1 MSKNRRLMPVTERND
16 SVSEQHKAAS
26 RAVFEIWM
34 TGELDRL
41 GDFVADD
48 VVHHD
53 PYDPHGAD
61 GIDGHRKTIALNRRA
76 FRDIEITIED
86 QIAEGDRLATR
97 WTAAMTHTGE
107 LGGAPA
113 SGTRVRISGI
123 TVERFE
129 DGKVVE
135 AWRCM
140 DTLGLLQQIGAVA

>member
-1 MSKNRRLMPVTERND
+1 VSERN
-16 SVSEQHKAAS
+16 KAAS
-26 RAVFEIWM
+26 RAVFGIWM

-41 GDFVADD
+41 GEFVADD

-53 PYDPHGAD
+53 PYDPHGD
-61 GIDGHRKTIALNRRA
+61 EGIEGHRKTIAANRRA
-76 FRDIEITIED
+76 FPDIEITIED

-97 WTAAMTHTGE
+97 WTAAMTYTAEFGSTSS
-107 LGGAPA
+107 A
-113 SGTRVRISGI
+113 TRVRISGI

-140 DTLGLLQQIGAVA
+140 DTLGLLQRIGAVS

>member
-1 MSKNRRLMPVTERND
+1 VSERN
-16 SVSEQHKAAS
+16 KAAS

-41 GDFVADD
+41 GEFVADD

-53 PYDPHGAD
+53 PYDPHGAE
-61 GIDGHRKTIALNRRA
+61 GIEGHRKTIALNRRA
-76 FRDIEITIED
+76 FHNIEVTIED
-86 QIAEGDRLATR
+86 QISEADRLATR
-97 WTAAMTHTGE
+97 GIAAMTHPGE
-107 LGGAPA
+107 LVGTSD
-113 SGTRVRISGI
+113 SGKRVRISGI

-140 DTLGLLQQIGAVA
+140 DTLGLMQQIGTVS

>member
-1 MSKNRRLMPVTERND
+1 VSERN
-16 SVSEQHKAAS
+16 KAAS
-26 RAVFEIWM
+26 RAVFGIWM

-41 GDFVADD
+41 GEFVADD

-53 PYDPHGAD
+53 PYDAHGD
-61 GIDGHRKTIALNRRA
+61 EGIEGHRTTIAANRRA
-76 FRDIEITIED
+76 FPNIEITIED

-107 LGGAPA
+107 LGGAHP
-113 SGTRVRISGI
+113 SGKRVRISGI

-140 DTLGLLQQIGAVA
+140 DTHGLLQQIGVAS